1 MNEETVVWQSTLT
14 KEMVEMAGLDYGLL
28 SQLIDELDEA
38 VVNIASGY
46 GIGGE

>member
-1 MNEETVVWQSTLT
+1 MNKETVVWQSTLT
-14 KEMVEMAGLDYGLL
+14 KEMVETAGIDYKLL
-28 SQLIDELDEA
+28 SALIDELDEA